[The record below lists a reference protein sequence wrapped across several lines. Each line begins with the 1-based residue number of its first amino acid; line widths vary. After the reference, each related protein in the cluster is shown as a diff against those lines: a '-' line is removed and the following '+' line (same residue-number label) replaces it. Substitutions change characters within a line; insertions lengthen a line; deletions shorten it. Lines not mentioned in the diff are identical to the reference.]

1 MPPGLRK
8 ASRGPRRRGGVVS
21 PIGKNASFERVDQ
34 GVDWMQAE
42 PYVAVAN
49 GRVTAITR
57 GWHGGTGIGVYITLD
72 HPITVNGRTYSQVY
86 YAELRPLVKVGQ
98 RVRAGQPVVAGGAGE
113 LGFAANNGPVAPLTG
128 GLGAGT
134 QASVAGHD
142 FLALATGGGHVNTGA
157 APPEQATASFN
168 ERRRGGADF
177 QRLPP
182 DLGGA
187 GIDETPSGFGAQTS
201 FNQEGA
207 FGLTPYQVVDVWQQL
222 ANQQSASPET
232 RMLANNAADLVNN
245 VPQLLQGP

>member
-1 MPPGLRK
+1 MPRNRQ
-8 ASRGPRRRGGVVS
+8 ARSRGWVS
-21 PIGKNASFERVDQ
+21 PVGKGASFERVDQ
-34 GVDWMQAE
+34 GVDWSQAE

-49 GRVTAITR
+49 GRVSAITR

-98 RVRAGQPVVAGGAGE
+98 RVRAGQAVVAGGAGE
-113 LGFAANNGPVAPLTG
+113 LGFASNNGPVAPLAG
-128 GLGAGT
+128 GFGAGT

-142 FLALATGGGHVNTGA
+142 FLDLAQGNKNVQIGVA
-157 APPEQATASFN
+157 APTEHVTATYHEQK
-168 ERRRGGADF
+168 GIGF

-187 GIDETPSGFGAQTS
+187 GGNEADQGFGAQTS

-222 ANQQSASPET
+222 ANQQTASPET
-232 RMLANNAADLVNN
+232 RLIANNAADLVQN
-245 VPQLLQGP
+245 VPNILQGP